1 MAKKK
6 IDKKSPIRHIL
17 TAIGVLLSL
26 LGLGE
31 YVPIIEYLDMNF
43 DGLWN
48 AVLLLVGAVTTVWG
62 YLFGRE
68 KDVPDPGGTGSAST

>member
-6 IDKKSPIRHIL
+6 IDKRSPYRHIL

-26 LGLGE
+26 LGLDQ
-31 YVPIIEYLDMNF
+31 YVPIITYLEGSF
-43 DGLWN
+43 DGIWN
-48 AVLLLVGAVTTVWG
+48 AIIFLIGAGTTIWG

-68 KDVPDPGGTGSAST
+68 KEPDPGPDPGSSLN